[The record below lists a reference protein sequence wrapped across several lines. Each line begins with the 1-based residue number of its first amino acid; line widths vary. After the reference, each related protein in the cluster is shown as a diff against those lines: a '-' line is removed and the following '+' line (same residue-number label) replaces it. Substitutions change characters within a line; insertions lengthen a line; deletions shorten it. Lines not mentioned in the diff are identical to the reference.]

1 MSKHFEES
9 PMGSRKNRN
18 DEKQTSLEREIASHL
33 EMSARDHRDRGA
45 SPRQADVAARRE
57 FGNVALVE
65 HVTRDQWGG
74 RWFADFSQ
82 DLRHGARLFRRNPGF
97 TIIAVLTLALG
108 IGANTAIFSLVNSIL
123 LRPLPYSH
131 SEQLVS
137 INGTYS
143 KGALAALRERS
154 KTMDLAA
161 YAEGYEFNLTGM
173 GDPIR
178 LTGTP
183 VSAELFSILGA
194 EAALGRTFHSGDD
207 IAGKNS
213 FVILSNSLWQRQF
226 KSDPNILGHLITL
239 DGVQRQIVGVM
250 PRDFRFP
257 TPQTE
262 VWTPIDNDPRN
273 AQAFWGGDFMP
284 TIARLRPGVTLQQ
297 ADTEIRFLQPQ
308 VATMFPWPM
317 PMTWN
322 PELAAVSLQTGMIGD
337 VRERLLILLVAVV
350 LVLLIACANVA
361 NLTLSRASVRE
372 KEIAIRVSMGAPRLR
387 IVRQLITESV
397 LMAAFGGAIGLLLAS
412 VGLTLLTS
420 TIPADTPGLGE
431 VAIDWRVLLFTAA
444 LVVFT
449 GIASGIAPAFQ
460 SSRTELTESLKAG
473 GRGSTLSKGRRVR
486 AALVIGELALA
497 VLLVSSAGLLI
508 RSLWALSHVN
518 PGFRSDNVLTARITP
533 NETFCADQG
542 RCFSFYRDLLR
553 EVRTLPGINEASLI
567 NTIPL
572 GNRLQK
578 RSADVEDY
586 VPTAEKPAPLFWLNA
601 VSPGYFNSLRIP
613 ILSGRDFSESETSG
627 NPRSVI
633 ISIETARRFFPN
645 SDAVGKHI
653 RLIGQQD
660 WCTVVGVANDVR
672 AYDLRRNLPT
682 WMDGMI
688 YVPFGPGATL
698 ENGSVPAQMT
708 LVLRSTAAVPQLE
721 KAIRSATASL
731 NPEAPVSDIKAMPEI
746 LSGATAAP
754 RSIASLFAA
763 FAALALTLGIIGIYG
778 VISFFVGQR
787 TREIGIRMAM
797 GAQRRDIL
805 KLVVSEGLMLTV
817 IGIVVGL
824 GSALVLTRFLSAFLY
839 GVSATDPLDFAA
851 VAALFATVALAAS
864 YVPARRAM
872 RVDPLTALRY
882 E

>member
-1 MSKHFEES
+1 MTPS
-9 PMGSRKNRN
+9 NRN
-18 DEKQTSLEREIASHL
+18 DKKQNALEQEIASHL
-33 EMSARDHRDRGA
+33 EMSARDYQDRGA
-45 SPRQADVAARRE
+45 SWQQAAAAARRE

-65 HVTRDQWGG
+65 HVTRDQWRG
-74 RWFADFSQ
+74 RWTNDLVQ
-82 DLRHGARLFRRNPGF
+82 DLCHGARLLRRSPGF
-97 TIIAVLTLALG
+97 TLIAVLTLALG

-123 LRPLPYSH
+123 LRPLPYAH
-131 SEQLVS
+131 SERLVS
-137 INGTYS
+137 INGTYP

-161 YAEGYEFNLTGM
+161 YAEGYEFNLTGL

-178 LTGTP
+178 LSGTP

-194 EAALGRTFHSGDD
+194 EAAIGRTFHAGDD
-207 IAGKNS
+207 FAGKNS
-213 FVILSNSLWQRQF
+213 FVILSDALWQRQF
-226 KSDPNILGHLITL
+226 KSDPNIVGHLITL

-262 VWTPIDNDPRN
+262 VWTPIDNDRRN
-273 AQAFWGGDFMP
+273 AHAFWGGDFMP
-284 TIARLRPGVTLQQ
+284 TIARLRPGATLQQ
-297 ADTEIRFLQPQ
+297 ADTEIRFLQSQ

-317 PMTWN
+317 PKTWN
-322 PELAAVSLQTGMIGD
+322 PDLAVVSLQTGMIGD

-372 KEIAIRVSMGAPRLR
+372 KEIAIRASMGAPRRR
-387 IVRQLITESV
+387 IIRQLITESV
-397 LMAAFGGAIGLLLAS
+397 LMASLGGALGLLLAS
-412 VGLTLLTS
+412 VGLTLLKL
-420 TIPADTPGLGE
+420 TIPAGTPGLGE
-431 VAIDWRVLLFTAA
+431 VAIDWRVLLFTAV

-449 GIASGIAPAFQ
+449 GVASGIAPAFQ

-508 RSLWALSHVN
+508 RSLWVLSHVN

-533 NETFCADQG
+533 NENFCADQG

-553 EVRTLPGINEASLI
+553 EVRAIPGISEASLI

-601 VSPGYFNSLRIP
+601 VSPGYFGSLRIP
-613 ILSGRDFSESETSG
+613 ILSGRDFNESDTSG

-633 ISIETARRFFPN
+633 ISTETARRFFPN
-645 SDAVGKHI
+645 SDAVGKHL

-660 WCTVVGVANDVR
+660 WCTIIGVANDVR
-672 AYDLRRNLPT
+672 AYDLRRNLPN

-698 ENGSVPAQMT
+698 ESGGVPAQMT

-721 KAIRSATASL
+721 QAIRTVTASL

-746 LSGATAAP
+746 LSSATAAP

-763 FAALALTLGIIGIYG
+763 FAALALMLGVIGIYG

-787 TREIGIRMAM
+787 TREIGIRIAM

-805 KLVVSEGLMLTV
+805 KLVVSEGLTLTV
-817 IGIVVGL
+817 VGILVGL
-824 GSALVLTRFLSAFLY
+824 ASALALTRFLSAFLY